1 MNATEQEKD
10 FIADLNAGEDIL
22 GIYADWLKETDQWS
36 QEGVYRKVLLYPEQ
50 DWARLLYA
58 MWLDDEGDRDHAD
71 AILWHHR
78 TTRYRELDKER
89 GYLRPDVFNRVFS
102 APLGQINEWGMT
114 AYVACWFIDEIR
126 DATFDSWHA
135 HGPAIVAQHPITFV
149 RPNVPEN
156 FYINYRDT
164 GWLENS
170 PHPEWYVVHW
180 NGMSKSKTPT
190 PFRKTREEAVA
201 WTSKVLLSWARKQAG
216 LGL

>member
-1 MNATEQEKD
+1 MNATEQEKN
-10 FIADLNAGEDIL
+10 FITDLNAGEDIL

-36 QEGVYRKVLLYPEQ
+36 REGVYRKVLLYPEQ

-89 GYLRPDVFNRVFS
+89 GCLRPDVFNRVFS

-149 RPNVPEN
+149 RLNVPED
-156 FYINYRDT
+156 YYRPLGDY
-164 GWLENS
+164 GWLEYGIN
-170 PHPEWYVVHW
+170 HPVWYMDHW
-180 NGMSKSKTPT
+180 GLTLAPL
-190 PFRKTREEAVA
+190 RKTREEAVA